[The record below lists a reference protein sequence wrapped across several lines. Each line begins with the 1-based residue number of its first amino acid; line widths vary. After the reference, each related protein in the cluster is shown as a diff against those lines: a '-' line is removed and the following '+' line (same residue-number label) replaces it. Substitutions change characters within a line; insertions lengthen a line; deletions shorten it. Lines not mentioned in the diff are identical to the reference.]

1 MERNVYYRTDRA
13 AVDQSPSTREDRVP
27 GTQRMLWAKVP
38 YQTRRGRCVALKVV
52 GDQLLVGIAAAPAVQ
67 WLPVEKVFTEAEAR
81 AWLRTSFA

>member
-13 AVDQSPSTREDRVP
+13 AVDQSLSTREDRVQ

-38 YQTRRGRCVALKVV
+38 YQTRRGRCVALKLVS
-52 GDQLLVGIAAAPAVQ
+52 DQLLVGIAGAPAVQ

>member
-1 MERNVYYRTDRA
+1 MYYRTDRA
-13 AVDQSPSTREDRVP
+13 AVDQSLSTREDWVQ

-38 YQTRRGRCVALKVV
+38 YQTRRGRCVALKLV
-52 GDQLLVGIAAAPAVQ
+52 GDQLLVGIAGAPAVQ